1 MASASQQR
9 FYLEEQ
15 RTRTA
20 DRSVYAVPI
29 GPIAVACP
37 SSVDEALL
45 GVEAACL
52 RLVERHPGL
61 RTALFV
67 DEDSGQLH
75 QRVLPM
81 AEWRAVS
88 AERGDVPADAA
99 RAQLVEPARLQAE
112 LTWRPLEL
120 EAGSGLRV
128 RCVQARRGPSSCLTY
143 LLAPPRHALTRAVD
157 GWSSWPA
164 GAGCARAALRVC
176 QLQPPTQEAR
186 HTPTDWAEYEARH
199 VLVGEQAEQARQ
211 WWRERAL
218 QVQPGY
224 RAQLPVLGPL
234 VTGRRSHSCHVRLPA
249 SVVRQVD
256 ELRAGQAARQ
266 ACGGSQ
272 PTRFLMYLALTQ
284 LWLAKLTGQRSGAA
298 LLVHD
303 SGRSRHPMLMDMVT
317 CTVNSLV
324 LPYEVDETQAVPR
337 HAGRMPCEVERH
349 CRRDSHTPITRVVA
363 DTPGLELAAHA
374 VLQLPGA
381 ARRSTEGHTAHRR
394 GRRGRR
400 RLDGA

>member
-20 DRSVYAVPI
+20 DRSAYAVPI

-88 AERGDVPADAA
+88 AERGDVPA
-99 RAQLVEPARLQAE
+99 QLHVLDSRPAWLQAE
-112 LTWRPLEL
+112 LMRPLDL

-128 RCVQARRGPSSCLTY
+128 RCVQERRGASGACHLLVHLVSSHT
-143 LLAPPRHALTRAVD
+143 AVD
-157 GWSSWPA
+157 GWSV
-164 GAGCARAALRVC
+164 GLVERDVRALLSGV

-211 WWRERAL
+211 WWRERAR

-234 VTGRRSHSCHVRLPA
+234 VTGRRSHSCRVRLPA

-272 PTRFLMYLALTQ
+272 LT
-284 LWLAKLTGQRSGAA
+284 LPS
-298 LLVHD
+298 
-303 SGRSRHPMLMDMVT
+303 
-317 CTVNSLV
+317 CTW
-324 LPYEVDETQAVPR
+324 R
-337 HAGRMPCEVERH
+337 
-349 CRRDSHTPITRVVA
+349 
-363 DTPGLELAAHA
+363 
-374 VLQLPGA
+374 
-381 ARRSTEGHTAHRR
+381 
-394 GRRGRR
+394 
-400 RLDGA
+400 